1 MMTTAEFIQ
10 EHLRDGVRAL
20 AFQKSRYP
28 DIDFSYALEQIQ
40 GYQTALKK
48 LPSWAAVVGVVY
60 PPHLNMEQCSSEP
73 TALYKSSI
81 ISRLMQK
88 RAQDATKT
96 GELAQDKSSMS
107 ATMVDLTGGFG
118 VDFSFMSRNFQHAV
132 YVERNENLCAIARQN
147 FPLLGM
153 TNVEV
158 CCAEAVE
165 YLQNMRPVDLIFMDP
180 ARRDSHGGRTYALE
194 DCSPNVVE
202 MREKLLKKSHFIVLK
217 LSPMLDWHRAVT
229 QLENVTEVHVVSV
242 GGECKE
248 LLLVIEHEKCPLQLF
263 CVNDD
268 AVFCCPADD
277 HSVVPLCNE
286 IPAKGHYLQVPDAS
300 VMKAG
305 CFAAVA
311 SHYGLSQLD
320 INSHLF
326 SSTAPVEHFQGKQF
340 VIHSVCSLNKS
351 ELRQALYGITQANIA
366 VRNFPLTAVEL
377 RRRLKLKDGGSL
389 YIFATTIKDRHLLF
403 ITAPVP
409 VNLA

>member
-10 EHLRDGVRAL
+10 EHLRDDVRAL

-40 GYQTALKK
+40 GYQTALRK
-48 LPSWAAVVGVVY
+48 LPTWAAVKGLIY

-81 ISRLMQK
+81 ISRLLQNT
-88 RAQDATKT
+88 AQNKTNIDALSQENGSHVT
-96 GELAQDKSSMS
+96 
-107 ATMVDLTGGFG
+107 TMVDLTGGFG
-118 VDFSFMSRNFQHAV
+118 VDFSFISRNFQHAV
-132 YVERNENLCAIARQN
+132 YVERNESLCAIARQN

-153 TNVEV
+153 TNAEV

-180 ARRDSHGGRTYALE
+180 ARRDGHGGRTYALE

-217 LSPMLDWHRAVT
+217 LSPMLDWHRAVA
-229 QLENVTEVHVVSV
+229 QLDNVTEVHVVSV

-248 LLLVIEHEKCPLQLF
+248 LLLVIEQTKRPLQLF
-263 CVNDD
+263 CVNDG
-268 AVFCCPADD
+268 AVFCCPAEDD
-277 HSVVPLCNE
+277 AVLPLCND
-286 IPAKGHYLQVPDAS
+286 IPAVGHYLLVPDAS

-311 SHYGLSQLD
+311 SHYGLAQLD
-320 INSHLF
+320 VNSHLF
-326 SSTAPVEHFQGKQF
+326 SSAAPVDNFQGKQF

-351 ELRQALYGITQANIA
+351 ELRQALHGITQANIA

>member
-10 EHLRDGVRAL
+10 EHLRDDVRAL

-48 LPSWAAVVGVVY
+48 LPSWAAVAGVVY

-81 ISRLMQK
+81 ISRLLQNT
-88 RAQDATKT
+88 AQNKTNIDALSQENGSHVT
-96 GELAQDKSSMS
+96 
-107 ATMVDLTGGFG
+107 TMVDLTGGFG
-118 VDFSFMSRNFQHAV
+118 VDFSFISRNFQHAV
-132 YVERNENLCAIARQN
+132 YVERNESLCAIARQN

-153 TNVEV
+153 TNAEV
-158 CCAEAVE
+158 CCAEAVD
-165 YLQNMRPVDLIFMDP
+165 YLENMRPVDLIFMDP

-202 MREKLLKKSHFIVLK
+202 MREKLLKKAHFIVLK
-217 LSPMLDWHRAVT
+217 LSPMLDWHRAIA

-248 LLLVIEHEKCPLQLF
+248 LLLVIEHTKRPLQLF
-263 CVNDD
+263 CVNDG
-268 AVFCCPADD
+268 AVFCCPADEQ
-277 HSVVPLCNE
+277 STVPLCNE

-351 ELRQALYGITQANIA
+351 ELRQALHGITQANIA

-389 YIFATTIKDRHLLF
+389 YIFATTVKERHLLF
-403 ITAPVP
+403 ITSPVSA
-409 VNLA
+409 NLA

>member
-10 EHLRDGVRAL
+10 EHLRDDVRAL

-48 LPSWAAVVGVVY
+48 LPSWAAVAGVAY

-96 GELAQDKSSMS
+96 GELAQEKSSMS

-153 TNVEV
+153 NNVEV

-165 YLQNMRPVDLIFMDP
+165 CLQNMHPVDLIFMDP
-180 ARRDSHGGRTYALE
+180 ARRDGHGGRTYALE
-194 DCSPNVVE
+194 DCSTYVVG
-202 MREKLLKKSHFIVLK
+202 MSEKLLK
-217 LSPMLDWHRAVT
+217 
-229 QLENVTEVHVVSV
+229 
-242 GGECKE
+242 
-248 LLLVIEHEKCPLQLF
+248 
-263 CVNDD
+263 
-268 AVFCCPADD
+268 
-277 HSVVPLCNE
+277 
-286 IPAKGHYLQVPDAS
+286 
-300 VMKAG
+300 
-305 CFAAVA
+305 
-311 SHYGLSQLD
+311 
-320 INSHLF
+320 
-326 SSTAPVEHFQGKQF
+326 
-340 VIHSVCSLNKS
+340 
-351 ELRQALYGITQANIA
+351 
-366 VRNFPLTAVEL
+366 
-377 RRRLKLKDGGSL
+377 
-389 YIFATTIKDRHLLF
+389 
-403 ITAPVP
+403 
-409 VNLA
+409 